1 MGTPGDDEPETTD
14 GGDVGPT
21 GARFPSSRQRSRFGD
36 DEPEPVEE
44 KPKRKRKDRKS
55 TRVGY
60 TGGRFPSASRL
71 EKLARE
77 EGESAREPE
86 PEPPAAPQAPP
97 EPERPERPSRAA
109 PPGKPPPR
117 SERVFATADG
127 ADDRVDPMEEH
138 RLRVRPYVLTRGRT
152 QARQDLAVETL
163 ISTIPDAPWGAEQL
177 SSEYQAVRRLCM
189 EPRSVAEVAALLS
202 VPLGVARVIL
212 SDLAEAGL
220 VHVHSSTSGYAGRPD
235 YNLMQRV
242 LEGLHNL

>member
-1 MGTPGDDEPETTD
+1 MGTPGDDEPDETDQT
-14 GGDVGPT
+14 DVGPT
-21 GARFPSSRQRSRFGD
+21 GARFPSSRQRARFGD

-44 KPKRKRKDRKS
+44 TPKRKRKGRKS

-71 EKLARE
+71 EKLAKE
-77 EGESAREPE
+77 EAGAATEPEPE
-86 PEPPAAPQAPP
+86 PEPPAAPDPPP
-97 EPERPERPSRAA
+97 EPEPRFRPA
-109 PPGKPPPR
+109 GKPPPR
-117 SERVFATADG
+117 SERVFATAKDSDEDG
-127 ADDRVDPMEEH
+127 VDPMEEH

-152 QARQDLAVETL
+152 HARQDLAVETL
-163 ISTIPDAPWGAEQL
+163 ISTIPDAPWGAQQL

-202 VPLGVARVIL
+202 VPLGVARVLL

-220 VHVHSSTSGYAGRPD
+220 VHVHSSTANYGGRPD
-235 YNLMQRV
+235 FTLMQRV